1 MISFGMDI
9 VPIKVR
15 IGPNQQIILVQKTME
30 LLTSKQV
37 NNPEFK
43 KSKLSGYSVKLIL
56 MILSCNLIL
65 SLILTLLLPT

>member
-37 NNPEFK
+37 NNPE
-43 KSKLSGYSVKLIL
+43 SGYSVKLSL

-65 SLILTLLLPT
+65 SLILTFLLPP